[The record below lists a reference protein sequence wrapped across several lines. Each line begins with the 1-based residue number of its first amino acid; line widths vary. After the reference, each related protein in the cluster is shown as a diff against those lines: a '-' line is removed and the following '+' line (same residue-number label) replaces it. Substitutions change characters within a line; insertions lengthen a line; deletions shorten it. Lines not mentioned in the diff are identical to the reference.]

1 MGSTAAGI
9 IFSFYMQ
16 NRTELRG
23 ITSRAS
29 FTTSTLATVLRQVG
43 MSANRI
49 QENSNWIRMDVIASK
64 LNQ

>member
-1 MGSTAAGI
+1 
-9 IFSFYMQ
+9 MQ